1 MSVEAL
7 MQMIL
12 IQKDKKLTHI
22 NFDADIFYIYIYFL
36 SFKTS
41 YFSKL

>member
-22 NFDADIFYIYIYFL
+22 NFDADILSFFFL